1 MVTGRGHFVAPHRIP
16 LGAST
21 HRVVMVGFENAQILD
36 ITGPLEV
43 FSRAARWL
51 RDSGATANLPYSVE
65 LVSKNAGK
73 LRCSS
78 GIELVATRRYEDI
91 NDANTILVAGGIGYT
106 HALEDTALIEWL
118 REQYTRVDR
127 IASVCTGAFLL
138 AAAGVLSKRSATTHW
153 AYCDRL
159 AAMDSQVRVNPDAI
173 FVTDGKVITSGGV
186 TSGMDMSLAMIESD
200 WGQPVALA
208 VAQELVM
215 YLKRPGGQSQ
225 FSRHLAAQRGENDRL
240 SELQMWILENPEA
253 DMSIEA
259 LAKRLSM
266 STRNFTRRFV
276 QALGTTPSRFV
287 LEARVEAARRRLE
300 QTSLPIEKI
309 AQRCGFGNAESMR
322 RGFLRVLNVS
332 PGDYRARFQAREPK
346 AQRT

>member
-1 MVTGRGHFVAPHRIP
+1 MLARQRVVGGPEGRVVTGRGHFVASHRIP

-225 FSRHLAAQRGENDRL
+225 FSRHLAARRARSVVRIANVDPRK
-240 SELQMWILENPEA
+240 SRSRHVHRSACEA
-253 DMSIEA
+253 VVDEHPQFHAPVCSGAGHHAVA
-259 LAKRLSM
+259 L
-266 STRNFTRRFV
+266 RF
-276 QALGTTPSRFV
+276 GG
-287 LEARVEAARRRLE
+287 ARRSGTPPARANVVADRKNRTALRL
-300 QTSLPIEKI
+300 
-309 AQRCGFGNAESMR
+309 R
-322 RGFLRVLNVS
+322 
-332 PGDYRARFQAREPK
+332 
-346 AQRT
+346 